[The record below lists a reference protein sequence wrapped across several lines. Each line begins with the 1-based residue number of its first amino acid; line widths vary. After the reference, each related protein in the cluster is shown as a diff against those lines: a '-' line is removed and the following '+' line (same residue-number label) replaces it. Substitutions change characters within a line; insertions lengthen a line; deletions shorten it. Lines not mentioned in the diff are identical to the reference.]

1 MLVSTSFSSWLIAL
15 TTVLALVFDS
25 AQAQNTILQGLIN
38 QLTALIPSSLGALT
52 PLIGTPATYD
62 YVVVGAGTAGAAI
75 AVRLAESGA
84 KVALV
89 EAGSFYDFTNPIV
102 SSTPGLD
109 VLLVGS
115 DPSNSNP
122 LVDWNFVA
130 RNQPG
135 TNFRPIHF
143 ARGKCVG
150 GS

>member
-1 MLVSTSFSSWLIAL
+1 MMIALRTSWLLAIL
-15 TTVLALVFDS
+15 VLAVVVS
-25 AQAQNTILQGLIN
+25 AQAPNDLLQGFLN
-38 QLTALIPSSLGALT
+38 AFRGLIPGALGSLT
-52 PLIGTPATYD
+52 PLLGVPAEYE
-62 YVVVGAGTAGAAI
+62 YVVVGAGTAGTAL
-75 AVRLAESGA
+75 AVRLAQSGA
-84 KVALV
+84 NVALV